1 MKRIVIA
8 GLSVLV
14 VSLSAVTA
22 KAETETTAT
31 HTRQISPAQLVDSA
45 YRGQIEGIPGY
56 RQFVRARYQADEL
69 VQLAVESGE
78 LAPEA
83 LENQRYL
90 NAVKSQLRGFR
101 PHRFND

>member
-45 YRGQIEGIPGY
+45 YRGQIEGIS
-56 RQFVRARYQADEL
+56 RI
-69 VQLAVESGE
+69 S
-78 LAPEA
+78 
-83 LENQRYL
+83 
-90 NAVKSQLRGFR
+90 SIC
-101 PHRFND
+101 